1 MNMCKV
7 LGTLLGTQ
15 QVLNAI
21 LLVPTKIED
30 ISNVFRGKG
39 SLGIVSDLC
48 HPVILFFLL
57 NFLLRYISH
66 TIRLTF

>member
-48 HPVILFFLL
+48 HPVILFF
-57 NFLLRYISH
+57 Y
-66 TIRLTF
+66 